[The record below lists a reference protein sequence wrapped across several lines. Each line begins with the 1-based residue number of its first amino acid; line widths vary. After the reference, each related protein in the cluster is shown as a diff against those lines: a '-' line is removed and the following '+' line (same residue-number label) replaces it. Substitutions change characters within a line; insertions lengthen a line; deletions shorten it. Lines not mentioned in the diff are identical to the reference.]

1 VATAQIK
8 IEAQVQQALNGIE
21 QVNRSLGG
29 LQSTLDRSSR
39 AMDSV
44 QRSTDLAATAMRT
57 LVAAISIR
65 EIVNLADAA
74 TLVNNKLSSVT
85 ETTAQSQAAFQ
96 EVARIAQLTGQRF
109 EAVGDLYQKIALQ
122 SQNLGLSQKEV
133 ARITENFS
141 KALVLTGTTGQA
153 AASAIYQ
160 FGQALGRGKVAYE
173 DIRQLQEASSATV
186 ALIAKQFGMSGQEF
200 VSAVQNGKISAE
212 QFALAVNNLGT
223 DVNDKFNGMNKTVG
237 QALENIRTNFILLL
251 DRFEKSTGIFSGT
264 AKLLDTVAKNMDA
277 VVVAGA
283 AFISVY
289 AIQKIMAVASA
300 IRAVGIASAFA
311 SGGLTLITGGIAAL
325 LAYGGFKLF
334 EDDEGKKI
342 NDAAAAAEQ
351 AGNVVRGVNDAR
363 KRSETEINKEQM
375 AGLEAY
381 FRKLDA
387 QKLAAGLSGQELA
400 IQKAIS
406 AAAQELKVTE
416 NELTTAVKNR
426 ITARAIETYNQE
438 QSKKNAEL
446 IAKSENQRNET
457 LRQATMSLDDQLA
470 IGKMSVEQQEIERHI
485 RQVNRS
491 LIKEIRNEAGVLL
504 GYTKGLSEEEEKIQ
518 RAKLQQ
524 IQADRL
530 AISLAQQKALLAG
543 QAMPQTREQQI
554 QTATAAIG
562 RLDPRLAAEQ
572 QYQTEKAA
580 LAAMEYENEKQK
592 YDALSALDREYA
604 RKKND
609 LTISMFEQQLKAS
622 GVVNTEIINVA
633 KTTMAQA
640 QMVTQG
646 GIVGIQGALGMLGGF
661 LEQAG
666 KNNKKAF
673 EAQKAVAIAQTIIST
688 YQAAT
693 QAFAAM
699 SLIPFVG
706 PALGFAAAATIV
718 AAGLAN
724 VAAIRS
730 QQYQGRQLGGPVM
743 GGQSY
748 LVGENGPEI
757 FTPNTTGSITRN
769 SDLGG
774 GSPVNVNFT
783 IIANDTQ
790 GFDQLLTSR
799 QGVIKQIISDAML
812 ERGSRSIV

>member
-1 VATAQIK
+1 MATAQIR
-8 IEAQVQQALNGIE
+8 IEAQVQQALSGIE
-21 QVNRSLGG
+21 QVNRGLGG
-29 LQSTLDRSSR
+29 LQSTLDRSSQ
-39 AMDSV
+39 AMSSV
-44 QRSTDLAATAMRT
+44 QRSTDLAATAFRG
-57 LVAAISIR
+57 LVAAISVR
-65 EIVNLADAA
+65 EIVNLADSA
-74 TLVNNKLSSVT
+74 TLVNNKLKAVLGTSEQASV
-85 ETTAQSQAAFQ
+85 AFQ
-96 EVARIAQLTGQRF
+96 EVGRIARESSQRF
-109 EAVGDLYQKIALQ
+109 EDVGDLYQKVALQ
-122 SQNLGLSQKEV
+122 SKNLGLSQSEV
-133 ARITENFS
+133 SRIVENVS
-141 KALVLTGTTGQA
+141 KGLTKYGASAQQA
-153 AASAIYQ
+153 ASFTYQ
-160 FGQALGRGKVAYE
+160 FSQALGRGTLKFE
-173 DIRQLQEASSATV
+173 DFRDMLEASPAMV
-186 ALIAKQFGMSGQEF
+186 ANIAKQFGMTTAEF
-200 VSAVQNGKISAE
+200 LKAVQAQKLSSE
-212 QFALAVNNLGT
+212 ELALAMNSMGK
-223 DVNDKFNGMNKTVG
+223 DVDLSGMSKTVG
-237 QALENIRTNFILLL
+237 QSLNDIRTNFILLM
-251 DRFEKSTGIFSGT
+251 DRFEKSTGAFS
-264 AKLLDTVAKNMDA
+264 K
-277 VVVAGA
+277 
-283 AFISVY
+283 
-289 AIQKIMAVASA
+289 
-300 IRAVGIASAFA
+300 
-311 SGGLTLITGGIAAL
+311 IAAL
-325 LAYGGFKLF
+325 LKLVADNLDTVVIAGTAF
-334 EDDEGKKI
+334 FAVFAVKKI
-342 NDAAAAAEQ
+342 ADVATAFGTLNSVIRRNPLI
-351 AGNVVRGVNDAR
+351 AGATVVGVGAGWIYQKFFGDKKPEDVKKDLEDINNEAGKEPRGVGDAR
-363 KRSETEINKEQM
+363 VKTEQEITKEQM

-400 IQKAIS
+400 VQKAIS
-406 AAAQELKVTE
+406 AAAQEMKVSE
-416 NELTTAVKNR
+416 EQLTATIKNR
-426 ITARAIETYNQE
+426 IAARAIETYNQE

-554 QTATAAIG
+554 QTATGAIS

-592 YDALSALDREYA
+592 YDALSRLDREYA
-604 RKKND
+604 QKKND
-609 LTISMFEQQLKAS
+609 LTIAMFEQQLKAS
-622 GVVNTEIINVA
+622 GVVNTEIINVS

-640 QMVTQG
+640 MMVTQG

-693 QAFAAM
+693 QAFA
-699 SLIPFVG
+699 SLSLVPIIG

-718 AAGLAN
+718 AAGMAN
-724 VAAIRS
+724 VAAIRN

-743 GGQSY
+743 GGQTY
-748 LVGENGPEI
+748 MVGENGPEL

-769 SDLGG
+769 SDLQSGP
-774 GSPVNVNFT
+774 PVNINFT
-783 IIANDTQ
+783 IMANDTA

-812 ERGSRSIV
+812 ERGQRSIV